1 MLCAEGF
8 LRMFDQ
14 AGDWQGVQMRSLR
27 HSRAVLPAVLILVL
41 VGCQA
46 PPRPTADSPGGA
58 APVSTSP
65 KRVTAVI
72 MGDPPHFAGRFNPSI
87 GSVPGLDSL
96 EEMVNAGMANFD
108 ADGALRSQLAE
119 AVPSLEN
126 GLWKLLPDGRMETTW
141 KVRAGAA
148 WHDGVPVTSDDLVF
162 TARADQ
168 ERQVPGFG
176 NVINTLIDRVEAPDA
191 ATFVVTWKEPFI
203 GADTLFTRIRGLP
216 LPRHILEEPY
226 YENRT
231 AVPDHPYWGHQFV
244 GTGPYKLR
252 ELVSGSHLL
261 LDANDKYV
269 LGRPKIDVVEV
280 KFTPDANVLITTI
293 LANAAELT
301 LGARLS
307 IDQALQV
314 QDGWRDGAMTF
325 SAGGWLVAMPQLLNP
340 SPQLLL
346 DVRLRRA
353 LQHAIDR
360 QVIVDSLLYGK
371 TTVADTSVGPNERDF
386 KDIESAI
393 PRYPYDPQR
402 VTQLIG
408 ELGYTRGA
416 DGMLEDG
423 ARQRL
428 TIEAR
433 SNNQLDTQVKA
444 LAIVSDYWKR
454 SGVTVD
460 EVIYGLQRVA
470 DREYRHTRPGFE
482 ILGFGLDPESFA
494 NFHSKQTPLPETGFL
509 GQNRTR
515 YQNAE
520 YDALVDSY
528 FVTIPRLA
536 RLDVLRRIVQHF
548 GEQLILLPLAY
559 TTNHVAIGSRL
570 RNVTSRG
577 PNRTEGWNAEQWD
590 LAG

>member
-1 MLCAEGF
+1 
-8 LRMFDQ
+8 
-14 AGDWQGVQMRSLR
+14 MRSMR
-27 HSRAVLPAVLILVL
+27 YARSVLPPLLILL
-41 VGCQA
+41 LLGCQT
-46 PPRPTADSPGGA
+46 PPTPRSDAPGGA
-58 APVSTSP
+58 APVPAAP

-87 GSVPGLDSL
+87 GSVPGLDTL
-96 EEMVNAGMANFD
+96 EELVNAGMSNFD
-108 ADGALRSQLAE
+108 ADGALRPQLAE

-126 GLWKLLPDGRMETTW
+126 GLWKVFPDGRMETTW
-141 KVRAGAA
+141 KIRSGAV
-148 WHDGVPVTSDDLVF
+148 WHDGVPVTSEDLLF

-176 NVINTLIDRVEAPDA
+176 NVAYTVIERMEAPDA
-191 ATFVVTWKEPFI
+191 ATFVVTWKEPFV
-203 GADTLFTRIRGLP
+203 GADSLFTRIRGLP
-216 LPRHILEEPY
+216 LPKHILEEPY
-226 YENRT
+226 NENKV
-231 AVPDHPYWGHQFV
+231 AVPDHPYWGQQFV

-252 ELVSGSHLL
+252 ELVSGSHLV
-261 LDANDKYV
+261 LDANDRFV
-269 LGRPKIDVVEV
+269 LGRPKIDVFEV
-280 KFTPDANVLITTI
+280 KFAPDANVLITNI
-293 LANAAELT
+293 LSNAAEMT
-301 LGARLS
+301 MGARLS
-307 IDQALQV
+307 IDQALQI
-314 QDGWRDGAMTF
+314 QDGWREGAMLF
-325 SAGGWLVAMPQLLNP
+325 SPGGWLVAMPQLLNP

-360 QVIVDSLLYGK
+360 QEIVDSILYGK
-371 TTVADTSVGPNERDF
+371 TMVADTTVGPGERDF
-386 KDIESAI
+386 RDIESVI

-402 VTQLIG
+402 VTQLMG

-423 ARQRL
+423 SRQKL

-444 LAIVSDYWKR
+444 LGIVSDYWKR
-454 SGVTVD
+454 SGFTVD

-494 NFHSKQTPLPETGFL
+494 NFHSKQTPLPETSFL

-520 YDALVDSY
+520 YDSLVDTY
-528 FVTIPRLA
+528 FVTIPRPA
-536 RLDVLRRIVQHF
+536 RMDVLKRIVQHF
-548 GEQLILLPLAY
+548 GDQLVLLPLTY

-570 RNVTSRG
+570 RNVGGRG

-590 LAG
+590 VS